1 MTDFL
6 WDSAVSGV
14 VSGFIVNPFDL
25 MTTELNGAG
34 SGTTQV
40 SSVGGAGGIFTSETN
55 FGQAIW
61 GQIWFEPGAA
71 MSPASGGFLSGWFL
85 TSPDGGSTFEASPP
99 QRNPDFIVPLP
110 ASVASGSL
118 YAADGLVRLP
128 APDAKVALENNTT
141 VSLPASGSHL
151 KVGPVAVK
159 Y

>member
-6 WDSAVSGV
+6 WDSTASGV
-14 VSGFIVNPFDL
+14 VSGFIAAPFDL

-40 SSVGGAGGIFTSETN
+40 SSVGGAGGVFTSETN
-55 FGQAIW
+55 FAQAIW

-71 MSPASGGFLSGWFL
+71 MTPVSGAFLAGWFL
-85 TSPDGGSTFEASPP
+85 TSPDGTNFEASPP
-99 QRNPDFIVPLP
+99 ARNPDFLIPLP
-110 ASVASGSL
+110 TSAASGSL
-118 YAADGLVRLP
+118 YAADGLVQLP
-128 APDAKVALENNTT
+128 APDAKVALQNNAG
-141 VSLPASGSHL
+141 VSLPPSGNHV